1 MDHARANVLHR
12 HYMHQTEPPEGHLKA
27 ECGTAA
33 DAKALQPEK
42 HREYARLICQISSIR
57 QGLKRSALED
67 LRALTEQVALSLIPF
82 VRLNFSVSSFW
93 INCLLVSMFR
103 LPKSVCTN
111 IVDHFVCWPLQL
123 MFGFYRIDHLK
134 CLIESKHRRLAK
146 PLTPPTFWR

>member
-42 HREYARLICQISSIR
+42 HREYTRLICQISSIR

-67 LRALTEQVALSLIPF
+67 LRALAEHVALSLIPF
-82 VRLNFSVSSFW
+82 VRLNFSLSSFL
-93 INCLLVSMFR
+93 INCLLVSIFR
-103 LPKSVCTN
+103 SPESVCTK
-111 IVDHFVCWPLQL
+111 IPDHLIYRPLQL
-123 MFGFYRIDHLK
+123 TFGIY
-134 CLIESKHRRLAK
+134 
-146 PLTPPTFWR
+146 